1 MPTLT
6 RDAVVIGAGFSGLV
20 AARDLERHGFS
31 VAVLEARQRVGGRVG
46 LTEVGGV
53 PVETGPAWL
62 AADHSATLDL
72 AAELDV
78 PVFSPGGEG
87 EEVYLGAGG
96 ARLRYAGELLPVPQA
111 SEAAMVAAIAAL
123 EALTGAAESE
133 LPGTLGDWLDVNV
146 ADEPAR
152 AALVLLLAGS
162 HAGGAGRE
170 LPLAD
175 ALRLASGA
183 GSVSNVVDRGFR
195 AAHRVVGG
203 LFRLATALQAELPDD
218 VWLGREA
225 SAVRVAPSGVEAIS
239 GDLTVKAKAA
249 VLAVPAPTAEALL
262 GGHPGEPGACGA
274 QGAVGHSVHWFTA
287 HAVFPS
293 PFWRERGLSG
303 RGFGPGAPVQELQ
316 DESWYVPGH
325 GAPTGPGVLTAHAS
339 AEAAAEL
346 FALSDAARKEAVLAS
361 LAAYVGA
368 FPARELGYV
377 ETRREHGYGVSSVT
391 IEGPLAVAGDH
402 LEGTGHLHVEGAVR
416 SGHRA
421 AHKVSALLR
430 GEQDPVSMQSSA
442 SGVTGSPVPA
452 HERES

>member
-20 AARDLERHGFS
+20 AARDLERHGYS

-46 LTEVGGV
+46 LAEAGGV
-53 PVETGPAWL
+53 LVETGPAWL

-72 AAELDV
+72 AAELRV
-78 PVFSPGGEG
+78 PVFTPAGEG
-87 EEVYLGAGG
+87 EDVYLGSGG
-96 ARLRYAGELLPVPQA
+96 ERLRYAGELLPVPQA
-111 SEAAMVAAIAAL
+111 SEAAMVSAISTL
-123 EALTGAAESE
+123 EALSGAPQTE
-133 LPGTLGDWLDVNV
+133 LPGTLGEWLDANV
-146 ADEPAR
+146 ADERAR
-152 AALVLLLAGS
+152 AALALLLAGS
-162 HAGGAGRE
+162 HADGAGRG
-170 LPLAD
+170 LQLTD

-203 LFRLATALQAELPDD
+203 LHRLAAALEAELPDD

-225 SAVRVAPSGVEAIS
+225 SAVRVAASGVEAVA
-239 GDLTVKAKAA
+239 GDLTVQAKAA
-249 VLAVPAPTAEALL
+249 VLAVPAPDAVRLL

-274 QGAVGHSVHWFTA
+274 PGAVGHSLDWFTA
-287 HAVFPS
+287 HAVFPT

-303 RGFGPGAPVQELQ
+303 RGFGPGAVLQELQ
-316 DESWYVPGH
+316 DESWDVAGD
-325 GAPTGPGVLTAHAS
+325 GARTGPGVLAAHAS
-339 AEAAAEL
+339 GEAALAL
-346 FALSDAARKEAVLAS
+346 FSLPDAARKAAVLGA
-361 LAAYVGA
+361 LEDYVGA
-368 FPARELGYV
+368 FPVPELGYV
-377 ETRREHGYGVSSVT
+377 ETRRAPGYGVGSVT
-391 IEGPLAVAGDH
+391 FEGPLVAAGDH

-421 AHKVSALLR
+421 AQKVSALLR